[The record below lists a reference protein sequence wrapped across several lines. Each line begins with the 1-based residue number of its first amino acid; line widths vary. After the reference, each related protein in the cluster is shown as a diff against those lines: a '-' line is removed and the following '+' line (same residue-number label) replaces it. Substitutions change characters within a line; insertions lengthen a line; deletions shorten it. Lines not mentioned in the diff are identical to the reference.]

1 MGVKILRSKP
11 TGHSVYVPLRL
22 ALDKRHWRLAPFE
35 TFAKISYARQLGLLL
50 AGIKQETP
58 WETVWKRGVMET
70 DYKKEAIRQYLKY
83 FRVWFIIIAVLAVV
97 LAAAASIW
105 NLRHRFSRT
114 NMEAPEERVYDY
126 ADVLTDSEEERLRNQ
141 IAKMEQKLGMDIVIV
156 TIDQSVE
163 GSIAQEKYGYNTIRW
178 EDNMRDLADDFWDNH
193 KYGFNT
199 SYLTDGIE
207 GDGVLLLDNRY
218 EGQKGEHLS
227 TSGAAERRM
236 SSRDIDN
243 ILWNTVDVYYDISPY
258 KAYSAFVSEL
268 EIYLGDRGEAP
279 LPWLGVIA
287 GPVLVM
293 LFYIAWG
300 ASKDKTK
307 KTTTAYTY
315 LAEGKPIINARRDE
329 FIRKNVVTRHVPRS
343 SGGSGGGGGGHS
355 SGGGGHHHSSSG
367 ASHGGGSHRH

>member
-1 MGVKILRSKP
+1 
-11 TGHSVYVPLRL
+11 
-22 ALDKRHWRLAPFE
+22 
-35 TFAKISYARQLGLLL
+35 
-50 AGIKQETP
+50 
-58 WETVWKRGVMET
+58 MET
-70 DYKKEAIRQYLKY
+70 DYKKEALKQYIKY
-83 FRVWFIIIAVLAVV
+83 FRVWFIIIAVLVV
-97 LAAAASIW
+97 LLAVMAGMYH
-105 NLRHRFSRT
+105 LRHRFSRT

-126 ADVLTDSEEERLRNQ
+126 AGILTDHEEEKLRSQ
-141 IAKMEQKLGMDIVIV
+141 IAEMEQKLKMDIVIV

-178 EDNMRDLADDFWDNH
+178 EDNMRDLADDFWDDH

-199 SYLTDGIE
+199 NYLTNGIE

-218 EGQKGEHLS
+218 EGQRGEWLS

-236 SSRDIDN
+236 SSWDIDD
-243 ILWNTVDVYYDISPY
+243 ILYDTVDFYYDISPY
-258 KAYSAFVSEL
+258 RAYSSFVSEL

-315 LAEGKPIINARRDE
+315 LAEGKPIVNAHRDE
-329 FIRKNVVTRHVPRS
+329 FLRKHVTTRHIPRS
-343 SGGSGGGGGGHS
+343 SSGGGGGGHS
-355 SGGGGHHHSSSG
+355 SGGGGGHHHSSSG
-367 ASHGGGSHRH
+367 ASHGGGGHRH

>member
-1 MGVKILRSKP
+1 
-11 TGHSVYVPLRL
+11 
-22 ALDKRHWRLAPFE
+22 
-35 TFAKISYARQLGLLL
+35 
-50 AGIKQETP
+50 
-58 WETVWKRGVMET
+58 MET
-70 DYKKEAIRQYLKY
+70 DYKKEAIRQYLKD
-83 FRVWFIIIAVLAVV
+83 FRVWFIIIAILAVV
-97 LAAAASIW
+97 LAAAAGTW
-105 NLRHRFSRT
+105 NLTHRFSRT

-126 ADVLTDSEEERLRNQ
+126 ADVLTDSEEERLRSQ
-141 IAKMEQKLGMDIVIV
+141 IAKMEQKLGMDIIIV
-156 TIDQSVE
+156 TINQPME
-163 GSIAQEKYGYNTIRW
+163 GKDVKDRDKYNSPQW
-178 EDNMRDLADDFWDNH
+178 EVNMRDYADDFWDDH

-218 EGQKGEHLS
+218 EGQRGEHLS

-243 ILWNTVDVYYDISPY
+243 ILWDTVDVYYDTNPY
-258 KAYSAFVSEL
+258 KAYSTFVSEL
-268 EIYLGDRGEAP
+268 EIYLGDRAEAP

-300 ASKDKTK
+300 ASQDKTK

-315 LAEGKPIINARRDE
+315 LAESKPIVNDRRDV

-343 SGGSGGGGGGHS
+343 SGGGGGGGHS